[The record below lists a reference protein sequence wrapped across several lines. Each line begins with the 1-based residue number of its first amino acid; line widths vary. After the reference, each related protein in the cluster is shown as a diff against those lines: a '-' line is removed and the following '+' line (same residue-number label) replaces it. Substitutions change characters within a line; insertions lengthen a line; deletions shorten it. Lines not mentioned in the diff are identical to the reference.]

1 VARPA
6 ARQMSFADLELL
18 RQGARLEPLLQ
29 AICDFLD
36 KQPALVERV
45 RRDLVRG
52 LKQPHHGRRGLTA
65 AQVLRALVLMRVKNW
80 DYRELRE
87 RIADGITLRAF
98 TNFYCEEVPKHDA
111 FNRSF
116 NRLTS
121 ATLKAINEL
130 VVETAVKLG
139 VEDGSKLR
147 LDTTVVETDIH
158 HPTDNTL
165 LWDVVRVLTR
175 LLGRLAEALGLRRI
189 AGFRDR
195 SRAAHRR
202 MYEIQRMTTRQR
214 QGAGSRQT
222 TSYRA
227 LIEIAEAVVASA
239 RVALDDTAAVRG
251 KDPLNALNIKA
262 LREEIAHY
270 CALGARVINQARRRV
285 LEGEQVP
292 RSEKIYSIFE
302 PHTDLIKR
310 GKVRTPVEFGHKVF
324 LAESAKGL
332 ITQYD
337 VLKGNPV
344 DEVDVAPSLRRHRRT
359 FRRAPQLYGADRG
372 FFSENNLAVCAS
384 GGVAMVC
391 IPQRGGRKTPQR
403 QAYERSP
410 AFKQGQRFRA
420 GIEGRIS
427 VLMRGRG
434 MKRCRAEGA
443 ERFALF
449 VGAAVLANNLIIIGE
464 LLTKRS
470 RRRRKTKRQFPS

>member
-1 VARPA
+1 
-6 ARQMSFADLELL
+6 MSFADLELM
-18 RQGARLEPLLQ
+18 RQGVRLEPLLQ
-29 AICDFLD
+29 AIGDFLD
-36 KQPALVERV
+36 QQPALVERV

-52 LKQPHHGRRGLTA
+52 LKHPDHGRRGLTA
-65 AQVLRALVLMRVKNW
+65 PRTLRALVLMRVKNW

-87 RIADGITLRAF
+87 RIADGMTLRAF
-98 TNFYCEEVPKHDA
+98 TGFYCEEVPKHDA

-116 NRLTS
+116 NRLTP
-121 ATLKAINEL
+121 ATLKTVNDII
-130 VVETAVKLG
+130 VEAAVKFGL
-139 VEDGSKLR
+139 EDGSKLR
-147 LDTTVVETDIH
+147 VDTTVVETDIH

-175 LLGRLAEALGLRRI
+175 LVGRLAKALELRRI
-189 AGFRDR
+189 AGFRNR

-214 QGAGSRQT
+214 QGQGSQQT
-222 TSYRA
+222 ATYRA
-227 LIEIAEAVVASA
+227 LIAIAEEVVAAA
-239 RVALDDTAAVRG
+239 RKTLDDTAEMRG
-251 KDPLNALNIKA
+251 KNPMTAMKIEALHD
-262 LREEIAHY
+262 EITHY
-270 CALGARVINQARRRV
+270 CALGARVIGQARRRV
-285 LEGEQVP
+285 LDGEQVP
-292 RSEKIYSIFE
+292 TSEKIYSIFE

-344 DEVDVAPSLRRHRRT
+344 DEVHVAPSLKRHRRT
-359 FRRAPQLYGADRG
+359 FRRSPALYGADRG
-372 FFSENNLAVCAS
+372 FFSENNLVVCVR
-384 GGVAMVC
+384 GGVATVS
-391 IPQRGGRKTPQR
+391 IPQRGGCKTPQR
-403 QAYERSP
+403 RAYERSP

-449 VGAAVLANNLIIIGE
+449 VGAAVLANNLMIVGE
-464 LLTKRS
+464 LLAKRS
-470 RRRRKTKRQFPS
+470 RRRRKPSRE